1 MGGRTAA
8 DRPALHL
15 GFREGDLRLGR
26 GLPFGFQKITVPANI
41 LSGEKRGA

>member
-8 DRPALHL
+8 DRPAPDL

-26 GLPFGFQKITVPANI
+26 CPPFGFQKIMVPANI
-41 LSGEKRGA
+41 LSGENRGA